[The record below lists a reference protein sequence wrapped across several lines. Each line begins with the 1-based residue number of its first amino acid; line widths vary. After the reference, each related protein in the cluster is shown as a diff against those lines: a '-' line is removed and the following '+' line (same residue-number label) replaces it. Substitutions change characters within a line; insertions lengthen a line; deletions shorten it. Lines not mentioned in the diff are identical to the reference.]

1 MMQKEYTTI
10 GVMSGS
16 SLDGLDIVAVKF
28 TKSDKWSFEILEG
41 DTFPYTMA
49 WRQKLIK
56 AHQLKALDFLLL
68 HKEYGKFIG
77 EMINN
82 FLEDS
87 ELKVDLIASHGH
99 TIFHQ
104 PDKGITFQIGDG
116 YSIAAET
123 KKTVVSDF
131 RSMDV
136 ALGGQGAP
144 LVPVGDMLLF
154 NEYNYCINLGGFA
167 NISYDQA
174 GKRYAFDICPVNT
187 VINYYSNI
195 LNLDYDR
202 DGKIGNSGILNPE
215 LLNKLNNLRFYN
227 SISPKSLGIEWVM
240 KEFIPIV
247 ESYNIPIE
255 DKMRTLYEHI
265 AIQISL
271 STTFKKDSKILIT
284 GGGAYN
290 TFLIKL
296 IRKRI
301 NHTIV
306 IPDEKIVD
314 FKEAMIFAFLGVLRS
329 RNEFNCLASVT
340 GAKSD
345 CICGLTHRT

>member
-1 MMQKEYTTI
+1 MQDEYITV

-16 SLDGLDIVAVKF
+16 SLDGLDIVAVRFYK
-28 TKSDKWSFEILEG
+28 TNKWNFEILDG
-41 DTFPYTMA
+41 DTYPYTLS
-49 WRQKLIK
+49 WRQKLMT
-56 AHQLKALDFLLL
+56 AHQLGAFEFLLL

-77 EMINN
+77 EMVNN
-82 FLEDS
+82 FLEDFGYD
-87 ELKVDLIASHGH
+87 VDLIASHGH

-104 PDKGITFQIGDG
+104 PEKGITFQIGDG
-116 YSIAAET
+116 YSIAALT
-123 KKTVVSDF
+123 RKTVVSDF

-144 LVPVGDMLLF
+144 LVPIGDMLLF
-154 NEYNYCINLGGFA
+154 EEYDYCINLGGFA
-167 NISYDQA
+167 NISFNQA

-195 LNLDYDR
+195 LNLEFDR
-202 DGKIGNSGILNPE
+202 DGKIGNSGNLNTE
-215 LLNKLNNLRFYN
+215 LLHRLNNILYYN
-227 SISPKSLGIEWVM
+227 SVSPKSLGIEWVM

-265 AIQISL
+265 AVQISL
-271 STTFKKDSKILIT
+271 STTFKKDCMILIT

-301 NHTIV
+301 NHSIF
-306 IPDEKIVD
+306 IPDEQIVD

-329 RNEFNCLASVT
+329 RNEYNCMASVT
-340 GAKSD
+340 GARTD